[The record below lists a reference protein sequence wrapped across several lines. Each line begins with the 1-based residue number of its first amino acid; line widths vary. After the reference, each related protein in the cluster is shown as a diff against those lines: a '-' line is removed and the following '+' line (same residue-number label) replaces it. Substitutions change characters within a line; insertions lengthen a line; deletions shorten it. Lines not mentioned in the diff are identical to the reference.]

1 MAGNAACLASTEK
14 GVAVLIRSLFLALG
28 TFFTP
33 RMMWL
38 TLKPILLIGVIWA
51 VVIFFIW
58 EAALLF
64 ILQLMT
70 ESTLG
75 TWLNDAVSQTSL
87 QEWRAVMAPL
97 LLMVCLIPLIGI
109 SLLIY
114 ISITTVPHVIDYLS
128 RRSRFQHLLSHEEGG
143 LVKSLWETVKVTLI
157 ALILLVLSFPLWWFP
172 PMVAVIPPLICGW
185 LTMRLMSF
193 DVLADHA
200 SHSERLVLMSRCR
213 KSLWVMGILC
223 GLMGALPT
231 FFWAGSVLTFVFFP
245 IVSIFVLWI
254 YSCVFIFSS
263 LWFAYYLLQ
272 ELQDLRLSQ
281 GIQIHA

>member
-1 MAGNAACLASTEK
+1 M
-14 GVAVLIRSLFLALG
+14 AVLIRSLFLALAS
-28 TFFTP
+28 FFTP
-33 RMMWL
+33 RILWL
-38 TLKPILLIGVIWA
+38 TLKPILLIGAIWA

-58 EAALLF
+58 EAALIF
-64 ILQLMT
+64 IVQLMT

-75 TWLNDAVSQTSL
+75 SWLNTAVSQTSL

-114 ISITTVPHVIDYLS
+114 ISLTTVPQVIVYMS
-128 RRSRFQHLLSHEEGG
+128 RRQRFQSLTSHQEGG

-157 ALILLVLSFPLWWFP
+157 ALIVLLLSFPLWWFP
-172 PMVAVIPPLICGW
+172 PLVAVIPPLIWGW

-193 DVLADHA
+193 DVLAQHA
-200 SHSERLVLMSRCR
+200 NDAERLLLISSKR
-213 KSLWVMGILC
+213 KSLWLMGILC

-231 FFWAGSVLTFVFFP
+231 FFWASSVLTFVFFP

-263 LWFAYYLLQ
+263 LWFAYYLLE
-272 ELQDLRLSQ
+272 ELQNLRQSQ

>member
-1 MAGNAACLASTEK
+1 MVGLKK
-14 GVAVLIRSLFLALG
+14 GMAVLIRSLFLALAS
-28 TFFTP
+28 FFTP
-33 RMMWL
+33 RILWL
-38 TLKPILLIGVIWA
+38 TLKPILLIGAIWA

-58 EAALLF
+58 EAALIF
-64 ILQLMT
+64 IVQLMT

-75 TWLNDAVSQTSL
+75 SWLNTAVSQSSL

-114 ISITTVPHVIDYLS
+114 ISLTTVPQVIVYMS
-128 RRSRFQHLLSHEEGG
+128 RRQRFQSLTSHQEGG

-157 ALILLVLSFPLWWFP
+157 ALIVLLLSFPLWWFP
-172 PMVAVIPPLICGW
+172 PLVAVIPPLIWGW

-193 DVLADHA
+193 DVLAQHA
-200 SHSERLVLMSRCR
+200 NDAERLLLISSKR
-213 KSLWVMGILC
+213 KSLWLMGILC

-231 FFWAGSVLTFVFFP
+231 FFWASSVLTFVFFP

-263 LWFAYYLLQ
+263 LWFAYYLLE
-272 ELQDLRLSQ
+272 ELQNLRQSQ